1 MSTRS
6 VAGKKKR
13 RWPLAVAAVA
23 SILVIGAAGVIIIG
37 SNQDDATSSGGSGKT
52 PSPSPAAL
60 GETPST
66 RAAGELANGCVA
78 GPEITLAGLET
89 ERARRDFTPDGA
101 AQFLGAFMQ
110 FTGAFDPLPRAGF
123 TTAVDTM
130 TAGAF
135 QDFVRSVSAEDKAPF
150 SDGLSRSK
158 TLAGASYYVE
168 SATAEK
174 VVVTAFGFMVKDG
187 QLEMES
193 GQPVA
198 GGGTYTL
205 VPTSDGWQITD
216 AAAGRQ
222 PDALQGIGSTFVG
235 GC

>member
-13 RWPLAVAAVA
+13 RWPLAAAAVA
-23 SILVIGAAGVIIIG
+23 SILVIGATGVIIIG
-37 SNQDDATSSGGSGKT
+37 STQDDPTSSGGSGKT
-52 PSPSPAAL
+52 PPLSPVTL
-60 GETPST
+60 GDTQST
-66 RAAGELANGCVA
+66 RAPGELANGCVA
-78 GPEITLAGLET
+78 GPDITLAALET

-130 TAGAF
+130 TGGSF
-135 QDFVRSVSAEDKAPF
+135 QEFARSAASGDTAPF
-150 SDGLSRSK
+150 GDGLSRSK
-158 TLAGASYYVE
+158 TLAGASYYIE

-187 QLEMES
+187 QLQMES

-205 VPTSDGWQITD
+205 VPTTDGWQITN